1 MTNTGIISEINGGKV
16 KIKVL
21 RESVC
26 GGNCESCSG
35 CELKN
40 HFIDADIK
48 TELDFE
54 PKTGDRVNIFM
65 DDKLFYRYSF
75 IGYALFVVFMIL
87 GAVAGY
93 SATKDEQKAI
103 LCAFSGILLA
113 FVVVK
118 LCFKNKKSGLKITKI
133 VEEK

>member
-1 MTNTGIISEINGGKV
+1 MTNTGIIFEINGNKA

-21 RESVC
+21 RESAC
-26 GGNCESCSG
+26 GDSCESCSG

-48 TELDFE
+48 TEFDFA
-54 PKTGDRVNIFM
+54 PKAGDRVSIYM

-87 GAVAGY
+87 GAVFGY
-93 SATKDEQKAI
+93 SATKDEVQAI
-103 LCAFSGILLA
+103 LCAFLGILFA

-118 LCFKNKKSGLKITKI
+118 LCFTNKKSGLKITKI